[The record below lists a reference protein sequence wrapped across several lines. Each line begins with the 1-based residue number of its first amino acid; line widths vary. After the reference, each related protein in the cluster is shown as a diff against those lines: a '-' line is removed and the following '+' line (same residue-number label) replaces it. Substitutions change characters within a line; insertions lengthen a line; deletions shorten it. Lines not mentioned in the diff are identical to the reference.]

1 MERLCSHL
9 CSVKQGEHHR
19 FVFAHSH
26 IFHQAALVRFV
37 EFRNRLGQLFQFRDE
52 QLEFSLPDATLPDV
66 SRLLRH
72 LGGS

>member
-1 MERLCSHL
+1 M
-9 CSVKQGEHHR
+9 
-19 FVFAHSH
+19 
-26 IFHQAALVRFV
+26 RFV